1 MAGPADLRMCTGG
14 IVLGFARRSAKILR
28 SVGSWRWRCF
38 HKWLAP
44 CIDRIRQAIF
54 LFLHDFRLSARIS
67 AGYVTRDAQSALR

>member
-1 MAGPADLRMCTGG
+1 MAGPADLLMCTGG

-44 CIDRIRQAIF
+44 
-54 LFLHDFRLSARIS
+54 LHRSNAAGNFPIS
-67 AGYVTRDAQSALR
+67 A